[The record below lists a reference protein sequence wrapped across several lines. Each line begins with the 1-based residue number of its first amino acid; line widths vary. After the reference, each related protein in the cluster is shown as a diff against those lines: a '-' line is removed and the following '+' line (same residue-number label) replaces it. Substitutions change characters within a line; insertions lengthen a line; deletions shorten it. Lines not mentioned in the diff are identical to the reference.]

1 MNRRFI
7 PVVVA
12 VSALIGASC
21 GGSDGSSPDSGT
33 VTATTVLAED
43 RATASTDAPPPPPT
57 ATPSTTAPD
66 AGPGT
71 LPNNTGSELQ
81 WDEVATD
88 VDVPPGE
95 LLWTGSSFIIA
106 GHDDTGATFLRS
118 SDGVDWAPL
127 SNLPD
132 QVDWFGIHA
141 ADESI
146 VVWGTDTLADQP
158 DGDSGFE
165 QMGPGLPPEDVRVI
179 ASTDGGATWV
189 ELDRLTAQSE
199 LSASPYLR
207 AASSFSAA
215 ATKGDI
221 VFVSV
226 EAFVELDFELVLA
239 DNGIDRARLA
249 DGWRTDDGMT
259 ICLFPVGF
267 DPANEGDESDA
278 VPADEDFGG
287 DEGDA
292 VPANEGFGDDE
303 GFDGEQ
309 SCEGAEGVEGIEQL
323 DITFE
328 QLGLDEADI
337 AAIDMGFRSFQ
348 ILRSLDGGPF
358 EAAEVDPP
366 FDDWH
371 PGWLRVVDR
380 EFVASLTNES
390 GDTLVYRSADALE
403 WEHGDPI
410 NAYIDGVTTDG
421 VSLFAQSYS
430 DEGPVF
436 IRSDDAGRTWTDFA
450 VPEVGGGE
458 VFIVSAGPA
467 GFAVLGAFMSEPSV
481 EEPSELVIEKD
492 GYRLTITD
500 DDETIVSDLDTG
512 ETVLYL
518 GPDERESEFVIED
531 ENGITLLDQ
540 ETLETLVTITW
551 GDFEEAFNEAYG
563 EPSEPELFVG
573 WSADG
578 EHWGWQF
585 TVEAFGANG
594 GAQFAVGDGAV
605 VAMHQDFDEGMSVV
619 RVFTALV
626 G

>member
-12 VSALIGASC
+12 VLALVAASC
-21 GGSDGSSPDSGT
+21 GDSDGSSPEGT

-43 RATASTDAPPPPPT
+43 RSVTNTDAPPPPPT
-57 ATPSTTAPD
+57 TAPPTTAPEP
-66 AGPGT
+66 APGT
-71 LPNNTGSELQ
+71 LPDDTGPELR

-106 GHDDTGATFLRS
+106 GHDETGATFLRS

-146 VVWGTDTLADQP
+146 VVWGMDTPADESGEP
-158 DGDSGFE
+158 DPDSRFE
-165 QMGPGLPPEDVRVI
+165 QAGPGLSPEDVRVI
-179 ASTDGGATWV
+179 ASTDGGTSWV
-189 ELDRLTAQSE
+189 ELDAIGNLTEQS
-199 LSASPYLR
+199 SSPYVR
-207 AASSFSAA
+207 AASSFYGA
-215 ATKGDI
+215 ATSGGI

-226 EAFVELDFELVLA
+226 EAFVELDFELILA
-239 DNGIDRARLA
+239 DNGVDRARLA
-249 DGWRTDDGMT
+249 DGWPTDDGMS

-267 DPANEGDESDA
+267 DPA
-278 VPADEDFGG
+278 

-292 VPANEGFGDDE
+292 GFGDDE
-303 GFDGEQ
+303 GVEDDGGER
-309 SCEGAEGVEGIEQL
+309 SCEGVEGIEQL
-323 DITFE
+323 DITFD

-337 AAIDMGFRSFQ
+337 AAIDVEARSFQ

-366 FDDWH
+366 LGDWH
-371 PGWLRVVDR
+371 PGWLRVVDG

-436 IRSDDAGRTWTDFA
+436 IRSDDAGRTWTDFG
-450 VPEVGGGE
+450 VPEVVNGE
-458 VFIVSAGPA
+458 VVIISAGPA
-467 GFAVLGAFMSEPSV
+467 GFAVLGAFMSEPTV
-481 EEPSELVIEKD
+481 EETSELLIEKD

-500 DDETIVSDLDTG
+500 DNETIVIDLDTG

-531 ENGITLLDQ
+531 ENGLTILDQ

-563 EPSEPELFVG
+563 EPSDPELFVG

-585 TVEAFGANG
+585 TAEAFGANG

-605 VAMHQDFDEGMSVV
+605 VAMYQDFEAGMSVV
-619 RVFTALV
+619 RMFTALV

>member
-12 VSALIGASC
+12 VSALVATSC
-21 GGSDGSSPDSGT
+21 GDSDGPSPDAGT
-33 VTATTVLAED
+33 VTATTILAKD
-43 RATASTDAPPPPPT
+43 RGVTDTDAPPPPSTTSP
-57 ATPSTTAPD
+57 PTTAPD
-66 AGPGT
+66 AGSEPAPGT
-71 LPNNTGSELQ
+71 LPDDTGPELQ

-106 GHDDTGATFLRS
+106 GHDETGATFLRS
-118 SDGVDWAPL
+118 SDGVDWAALP
-127 SNLPD
+127 NLPD

-146 VVWGTDTLADQP
+146 VVWGTDTSADESGEP
-158 DGDSGFE
+158 DPDDRFA
-165 QMGPGLPPEDVRVI
+165 QMGPGLSPEDVRVI
-179 ASTDGGATWV
+179 ASTDGGTSWV
-189 ELDRLTAQSE
+189 ELDRLAALSE
-199 LSASPYLR
+199 LSASPYVR
-207 AASSFSAA
+207 TAWSFSGA
-215 ATKGDI
+215 ATSGDI
-221 VFVSV
+221 VVVSV
-226 EAFVELDFELVLA
+226 EAFVELDFELILA
-239 DNGIDRARLA
+239 DNGVDRARLA
-249 DGWRTDDGMT
+249 DGWRTDDGMS

-267 DPANEGDESDA
+267 DPADESDD
-278 VPADEDFGG
+278 VPAA
-287 DEGDA
+287 EG
-292 VPANEGFGDDE
+292 VEDDE
-303 GFDGEQ
+303 GER
-309 SCEGAEGVEGIEQL
+309 SCDGVEGIEQL

-337 AAIDMGFRSFQ
+337 SAIDLEARSFE
-348 ILRSLDGGPF
+348 IFRSLDGGPF

-366 FDDWH
+366 LGDWH
-371 PGWLRVVDR
+371 PGWLRVVDG

-430 DEGPVF
+430 DDGPMF
-436 IRSDDAGRTWTDFA
+436 IRSDDAGRRWTDFV
-450 VPEVGGGE
+450 VPEVANGE
-458 VFIVSAGPA
+458 VVIISAGPA
-467 GFAVLGAFMSEPSV
+467 GLAVLGAFMSEESV
-481 EEPSELVIEKD
+481 EEPSALLIEKD
-492 GYRLTITD
+492 GYRLTITND
-500 DDETIVSDLDTG
+500 NETIVIDLATG

-531 ENGITLLDQ
+531 ENGLTILDQ

-563 EPSEPELFVG
+563 EPSEPELFIG

-605 VAMHQDFDEGMSVV
+605 VAMYRDFEAGMSVV
-619 RVFTALV
+619 RMFTAQV